1 MTSLAE
7 LSRGE
12 FLVEDIAEMETIL
25 LKALDWNMCPPTAFC
40 FCGHFHAL
48 LPQNTKA
55 SVRQTILQRSCFF
68 SELSVMEYSFTLS
81 SNPLE
86 VAFAAI
92 LNSLAGLSP
101 SFFVG
106 QDGKD
111 DFINDIEQCS
121 GLSRASQCIRQ
132 TQDKLWGLYQR
143 SSQYKKVE
151 DVKNTK
157 RKRNIDGLS
166 NSNNKFN
173 RNNAKRGPD
182 YPNQVKII
190 SASKEAYV

>member
-1 MTSLAE
+1 MESLAE

-48 LPQNTKA
+48 LPKNTKA
-55 SVRQTILQRSCFF
+55 SVRQTILQRSYFF
-68 SELSVMEYSFTLS
+68 SELSVMEYSFALS
-81 SNPLE
+81 CNPSE

-92 LNSLAGLSP
+92 LNSLADLNP

-121 GLSRASQCIRQ
+121 GLSRVSQRIRH

-143 SSQYKKVE
+143 SSQYKVH
-151 DVKNTK
+151 DVS
-157 RKRNIDGLS
+157 R
-166 NSNNKFN
+166 
-173 RNNAKRGPD
+173 
-182 YPNQVKII
+182 QVG
-190 SASKEAYV
+190 SSFQFSF